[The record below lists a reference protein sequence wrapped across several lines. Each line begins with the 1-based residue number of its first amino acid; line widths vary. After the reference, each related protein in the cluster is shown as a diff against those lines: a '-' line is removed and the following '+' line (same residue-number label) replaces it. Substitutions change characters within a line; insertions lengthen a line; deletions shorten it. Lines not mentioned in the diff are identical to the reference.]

1 MADRLRQIQDNPF
14 KSVIY
19 ISIPLVI
26 IFFLNTM
33 YGIVDVYW
41 IGFLGQSAVIAVGY
55 IANVSYAFNK
65 IGDGIARST
74 SVLITNSFGS
84 KDYGRA
90 NNIALHGI
98 LIIIVLSIIMPIIA
112 LLLIEPVFSAI
123 GVGAYADL
131 IIGYLY
137 APLIFTFIIMMS
149 SFFSTLLG
157 SEGDTK
163 RVSYILTAS
172 NVLNMALE
180 PIFIFHL
187 NLGMFG
193 AGLATT
199 ICCIFSCMI
208 FVYLYFNKKDIVLD
222 LHLSQF
228 SFDRLIIREI
238 VVVAVPLILSGVII
252 AFSGFLINY
261 SLLLYAPEETILAF
275 VILLRLQT
283 LFYTPI
289 QGLCKGLCIV
299 VGHLFGAERFK
310 TIRST
315 ASKTAKVG
323 VVMGLVIAVVLV
335 IFIKPIMGLF
345 TADPVVFAETEN
357 LLIFVVMFMLLHPI
371 IVSCT
376 YTLIGMKKSHYSL
389 YFIILN
395 VALFAFFAITLHSLF
410 NLGKYAVFVSILL
423 SDIVQTIVIVILLKR
438 KLGEYIIEENA
449 VDACEFN

>member
-1 MADRLRQIQDNPF
+1 MANKLKEIQETPF

-19 ISIPLVI
+19 ISIPLI
-26 IFFLNTM
+26 LILFLNTL

-41 IGFLGQSAVIAVGY
+41 IGFLGQSAIIAVGY
-55 IANVSYAFNK
+55 IANISYAFNK
-65 IGDGIARST
+65 IGDGIAKST
-74 SVLITNSFGS
+74 SVIITNSFGA

-90 NNIALHGI
+90 NNVALHGI
-98 LIIIVLSIIMPIIA
+98 LIIMVLSVIMPIMGI
-112 LLLIEPVFSAI
+112 LLIKPFFSAI

-172 NVLNMALE
+172 NVLNMGLE
-180 PIFIFHL
+180 PIFIFYL
-187 NLGMFG
+187 KLGIFG

-199 ICCIFSCMI
+199 ICCIFSCII

-222 LHLSQF
+222 LRFSEF
-228 SFDRLIIREI
+228 SFDRKIIREI
-238 VVVAVPLILSGVII
+238 IVVAIPLILSGVII
-252 AFSGFLINY
+252 AISGFLINY
-261 SLLLYAPEETILAF
+261 SLLLYAPEETIMAF

-289 QGLCKGLCIV
+289 QGLCNGLRIV
-299 VGHLFGAERFK
+299 TGHLFGADRFETIK
-310 TIRST
+310 TT
-315 ASKTAKVG
+315 TTKVAKIG
-323 VVMGLVIAVVLV
+323 VLLGLAIAILLV
-335 IFIKPIMGLF
+335 IFIKPIMTLF
-345 TADPVVFAETEN
+345 TSNPIVFAETEN
-357 LLIFVVMFMLLHPI
+357 LLIFVVMFMILHPI

-376 YTLIGMKKSHYSL
+376 YTLIGMKKSNYSL

-395 VALFAFFAITLHSLF
+395 VVLFVFFAITLHSLF

-423 SDIVQTIVIVILLKR
+423 SDIVQTVIIVTILKR
-438 KLGEYIIEENA
+438 KLNEYILKKRL
-449 VDACEFN
+449 